1 LEIEDIMVPRGMAI
15 GSKFTGNEKKDLA
28 MLQRACK
35 KECDERIAELDNIMK
50 SAQTISAVSKKC
62 RDAIKELQTLKRH
75 IPGYFT
81 KYHDTILD
89 WIILFRL
96 RKSVE

>member
-1 LEIEDIMVPRGMAI
+1 MVPRGMAI

-35 KECDERIAELDNIMK
+35 KECDERIAELDKIMK
-50 SAQTISAVSKKC
+50 SCQTGVISKKC
-62 RDAIKELQTLKRH
+62 RDAIKELQTLKRQ
-75 IPGYFT
+75 IPGHFT
-81 KYHDTILD
+81 KYDDTILD
-89 WIILFRL
+89 WIVLFRL